1 MTKFDKGMA
10 IAQEYSDRNVD
21 IKEDNKF

>member
-10 IAQEYSDRNVD
+10 IAQEYASRNVD
-21 IKEDNKF
+21 IKEDNRF